1 MKQKSAVVLFNLG
14 GPDSPAAIRPFLV
27 NLFSDP
33 AIIEAP
39 GLVRWFL
46 ARLIAWRRAKPAGEI
61 YAHLGGGSPL
71 LANTEAQARA
81 LEKTLGPEYKVFISM
96 RYWKPRAD
104 EIAEAVRAWG
114 AERVVL
120 LPLYPQFSTTTTGSS
135 VADWRKAAR
144 SAGLEA
150 PTVSVCCYPT
160 EAGLVGAMADLTE
173 PLLAEARR
181 VGTARVLFSAHGLP
195 EKIIERGDP
204 YQWQVETT
212 AAALA
217 ERLGL
222 GRNEWRVCY
231 QSRVG
236 PLQWIGPSTEEEIA
250 GAGADKTALVVV
262 PVAFVSEHSETL
274 VELDIEYRALARE
287 AGVTAYLRVPTVDAS
302 RKFIAGLAHLVRN
315 AAGAD
320 MDPTTGDWTNEGGG
334 RICPASHGRCPFA
347 RKTNGRLTSQPASA
361 DKV

>member
-1 MKQKSAVVLFNLG
+1 VYLVWLVEWLWRLSWQLEAASRGHRRMLLG
-14 GPDSPAAIRPFLV
+14 STATPPSMLGTTP
-27 NLFSDP
+27 
-33 AIIEAP
+33 
-39 GLVRWFL
+39 
-46 ARLIAWRRAKPAGEI
+46 RLRATTSSTSIADR
-61 YAHLGGGSPL
+61 S
-71 LANTEAQARA
+71 T
-81 LEKTLGPEYKVFISM
+81 
-96 RYWKPRAD
+96 PRAD
-104 EIAEAVRAWG
+104 TSSPRRILGTIAPRWPASSSSG
-114 AERVVL
+114 ALSFE
-120 LPLYPQFSTTTTGSS
+120 TTTTGSS

-222 GRNEWRVCY
+222 GRDEWRVCY